1 MPKRKRLFICD
12 LIQRREIGS
21 LGRDET
27 KKFIEASTGIADK
40 LLVHD
45 NVIKT
50 IPCIDDRSRSSYMA
64 VTNSKGIA
72 AMTHSN
78 RCISLINTGTMKRIA
93 EIDGLTRTVWTLCF
107 HPHDSNLLAT
117 GDLGGTVCVFYGTT
131 KMRSRLN
138 DSYPI
143 TSISFHAREP
153 LIFYS
158 IDNRIV
164 IWNYESDVKIT
175 DLFAMEESRI
185 KYVKYNPTND
195 MLITGIRRENQI
207 SSFGINDEPDEN
219 HETRLISCSSFFD
232 HLLRSLSSIIDNID
246 PNSFVNLSHYW
257 SHIQIHT
264 NTYYNALRSSYK
276 VQLQPVKFIGDFNI
290 SLSLMQ
296 VRVHQIARMVFRCDN
311 FSNDEILDENS
322 NLVDKPN
329 YFTIRNTLE
338 AIKYI
343 LQMYKNEVK
352 NFKCVDHFEFSTLAD
367 IIVTIHRILNLNDL
381 SNLIRQN
388 IQRSDMYQYR
398 LQAWNMENMDETY
411 LPDFSQNWRNL
422 ITYCYI
428 HNDSTVELSKCGT
441 MIASFE
447 VASSR
452 KIITVHS
459 LEKSTLGQYI
469 CSYILDSDEI
479 LMSLSFSPSSE
490 YLLVGVRSSEIFG
503 CFLKIIKNRTQNRF
517 SPPVCIKSVDQEV
530 KRELFS
536 GGDAIVMLKRSLS
549 NPDVISYL
557 KWSARSGDGVII
569 GYKTYQ
575 LRCLVRR

>member
-1 MPKRKRLFICD
+1 MARKQLFICD
-12 LIQRREIGS
+12 LLQRREIGS
-21 LGRDET
+21 LHRNEIHQLT
-27 KKFIEASTGIADK
+27 EASTGLADK
-40 LLVHD
+40 LLVHN

-64 VTNSKGIA
+64 VTNTKGIA

-78 RCISLINTGTMKRIA
+78 RCISLIDTGTMKRIA

-107 HPHDSNLLAT
+107 HPHNPNLLAT

-131 KMRSRLN
+131 KIQSRLN
-138 DSYPI
+138 DSYPV
-143 TSISFHAREP
+143 TSISFHSKEP

-164 IWNYESDVKIT
+164 IWNYEENFKII

-195 MLITGIRRENQI
+195 MLITGIRRENQM
-207 SSFGINDEPDEN
+207 SSFDTKDEPDEN

-232 HLLRSLSSIIDNID
+232 RLLRSLSSIIDNID
-246 PNSFVNLSHYW
+246 PNSFVNLGKYW
-257 SHIQIHT
+257 SHIHVHT
-264 NTYYNALRSSYK
+264 SSYYNVLKSCDK
-276 VQLQPVKFIGDFNI
+276 VQLQPVKFIGDFNV
-290 SLSLMQ
+290 SLALMQ

-311 FSNDEILDENS
+311 FSNDDILNVDSELVSTSDEF
-322 NLVDKPN
+322 N
-329 YFTIRNTLE
+329 YYSIRNTLE
-338 AIKYI
+338 AINYI
-343 LQMYKNEVK
+343 LKMYKNEVK
-352 NFKCVDHFEFSTLAD
+352 QFKCVDHLEFSTLAD

-388 IQRSDMYQYR
+388 IQRSDLYQYR
-398 LQAWNMENMDETY
+398 LQAWNMANMQETY

-428 HNDSTVELSKCGT
+428 HNDSTVELSRCGT

-447 VASSR
+447 VASSK

-469 CSYILDSDEI
+469 CSYGLDSDEI

-490 YLLVGVRSSEIFG
+490 YLLVGVRSSKIFG
-503 CFLKIIKNRTQNRF
+503 CFLKIAKNRKTNKI
-517 SPPVCIKSVDQEV
+517 SPPIWIHNSVDSIENNDDQI
-530 KRELFS
+530 
-536 GGDAIVMLKRSLS
+536 AMLKRSLS